1 MRAGRKGCILGSY
14 FLGAAAAASD
24 VVPLP
29 FSGPSWR
36 RSRRSSSSFSRR
48 RLESSC
54 LLKHIKQLRPSC
66 CTKGRIVS
74 QLVMQVEK
82 KLVLILLIRFLKIRN
97 RESEKRFLFNKFQF
111 ILALFSVPVSA
122 KWSKNQ
128 NHDASGIRIVSAV
141 EEMSK
146 EDIARVL
153 IPLS

>member
-82 KLVLILLIRFLKIRN
+82 KLVLRRFLKIRN
-97 RESEKRFLFNKFQF
+97 RESEKRFLFNSFWLCFRFQF
-111 ILALFSVPVSA
+111 L
-122 KWSKNQ
+122 Q
-128 NHDASGIRIVSAV
+128 NGQRIRITMPQES
-141 EEMSK
+141 EWSQQ
-146 EDIARVL
+146 
-153 IPLS
+153 